1 VTIEPQ
7 SSQRVNAHG
16 KAMSSE
22 AIFYLAC
29 NTDNPHKIFVSF
41 GPYQGT
47 ALDNIDNASRPV
59 VFVTKDQDGSSQKF
73 PEEMHYYSGDS
84 EWILNDSSPLPSV
97 LDEFDRG
104 GLLTMLN
111 GRGDKVL
118 DVALIGAGKAREA
131 IRSVCH
137 M

>member
-84 EWILNDSSPLPSV
+84 EWRMTVVRCLRFSTSSIAAAC
-97 LDEFDRG
+97 
-104 GLLTMLN
+104 LLCST
-111 GRGDKVL
+111 V
-118 DVALIGAGKAREA
+118 VE
-131 IRSVCH
+131 IRSS
-137 M
+137 MSL